1 MNLDDIKIDDSKIT
15 EKELDA
21 IYIYLSMSFES
32 MTKEEKQ
39 MWINIMQKIDKQ
51 FYEN

>member
-15 EKELDA
+15 EKELEA
-21 IYIYLSMSFES
+21 IYIYLSMSFDT
-32 MTKEEKQ
+32 MTKEEKLT
-39 MWINIMQKIDKQ
+39 WINIMQKIDKQ